1 MLLCKNILICLVEDT
16 FSHIKSTG
24 RLDSSMILHRAQ
36 LSTNRLRKKPSREHI
51 LSMVTLT
58 PFPEDLPELKV
69 PEDETR
75 KRISDPH
82 GVPPRPHPSEL
93 PNPIPP
99 RPKQEDLEKIHKQP
113 QPTAPKPK
121 PRPQP
126 RKKVQS
132 PEHASSPTPD
142 TLSQSPPPPPTE
154 SPKPAKRP
162 IPVPRT
168 PSKEIVVNG
177 TDSTV
182 EAPSKVEDGTKG
194 SPKRSSKQSP
204 LLPPKPSKSES
215 DVSWSPKVGK
225 KPVPEPVRKQSQE
238 ERIDNSTSSP
248 QLPIKKPKPSAPKP
262 SPRSSLQQES
272 KEDKFEALKRKD
284 PSELTV
290 KEKMML
296 AQEAMAKQAEHKA
309 KGLPPPIRKKRPPS
323 LPKSMSVDTDPEHM
337 IEHEE
342 PLPQTPEDEPEASM
356 ERSKS
361 MEDLIDDNTPKRQ
374 QPKKL
379 PPGAFNIAIPVGFP
393 SDMRHRSYTVASAM
407 TAEPTET
414 TDGPGLY
421 ETAHGLEDFSSPPQQ
436 EPVEDKLVKLP
447 SQNGSP
453 SHSGTPQGTPLHETI
468 SDNDISTPEFSRK
481 NMVLTGS
488 ADNLSIELSD
498 DDLDIDPTDM
508 LHGSPSFSTAQPD
521 VERVLYW
528 SPEVVGIWLGNIGLG
543 SCAVKFRENNIKGYM
558 LFDLDNAKLKVLI
571 LFIMLGG
578 RLLINIHIMTV
589 LLI

>member
-1 MLLCKNILICLVEDT
+1 MSYFSLMLLCKSILICLEEDT

-36 LSTNRLRKKPSREHI
+36 LSTNRPRKKPSREHI

-58 PFPEDLPELKV
+58 PFPENLPELKV
-69 PEDETR
+69 PEDEYR
-75 KRISDPH
+75 KRISDPN
-82 GVPPRPHPSEL
+82 VVSPRPQPSEL
-93 PNPIPP
+93 PAPIPP

-113 QPTAPKPK
+113 QPAAPKPK

-126 RKKVQS
+126 RKKVPS

-142 TLSQSPPPPPTE
+142 TLSQSPPPPHTE
-154 SPKPAKRP
+154 SPRPSKRP

-177 TDSTV
+177 TDTTI
-182 EAPSKVEDGTKG
+182 EAPSKVEDIIKA
-194 SPKRSSKQSP
+194 SPKRSAKQSP

-215 DVSWSPKVGK
+215 DLSWSSKIPK

-238 ERIDNSTSSP
+238 EGTDNSTNSP
-248 QLPIKKPKPSAPKP
+248 QLPIKKPKPLPPKP
-262 SPRSSLQQES
+262 SPRSSLPQES
-272 KEDKFEALKRKD
+272 DEDKLEALKRKD

-323 LPKSMSVDTDPEHM
+323 LSKSMSVDTDPEHM

-342 PLPQTPEDEPEASM
+342 PLPQTPEEEPEASM

-361 MEDLIDDNTPKRQ
+361 MEDLIDENTPRR

-379 PPGAFNIAIPVGFP
+379 PPGAFNIAIPIGLP

-436 EPVEDKLVKLP
+436 EHVEDTPVKLP

-453 SHSGTPQGTPLHETI
+453 SHSDTPQSTPLHEKI
-468 SDNDISTPEFSRK
+468 SDIDISTPEFSRK
-481 NMVLTGS
+481 NMALTGS

-498 DDLDIDPTDM
+498 DELDIDPTDM
-508 LHGSPSFSTAQPD
+508 LRGSPSFSTAQPD

-528 SPEVVGIWLGNIGLG
+528 SPEVVGMWLGNIGLG
-543 SCAVKFRENNIKGYM
+543 SSAVKFKENNIKGYM

-571 LFIMLGG
+571 LFINWWEGC
-578 RLLINIHIMTV
+578 
-589 LLI
+589 